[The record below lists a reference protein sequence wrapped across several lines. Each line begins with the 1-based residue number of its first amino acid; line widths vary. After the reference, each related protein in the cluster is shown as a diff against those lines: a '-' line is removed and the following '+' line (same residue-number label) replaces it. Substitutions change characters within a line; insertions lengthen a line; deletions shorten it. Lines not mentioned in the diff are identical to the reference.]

1 MANDTAEV
9 EVRSAAP
16 GDLDQIIELLRA
28 SLGWKPEDPNE
39 DFFRWKH
46 HQNTFGVSPAWV
58 AVLNGEIAGYR
69 TFMRWRFV
77 NDEGKRLKA
86 VRAVDTATAPSLQG
100 RGIFRTLT
108 VRGVAELTLAGDD
121 LVFNT
126 PNSQSRPGYLKMGW
140 SQARRLPVGILPS
153 SPAAMVRMLRSKVP
167 AQKWSKPTEVGA
179 PAGHALA
186 DRSLADA
193 LLAHAPTRGVR
204 TDRTPEYLAWRTALP
219 QLAYRL
225 LLANDEDPDRGGVIF
240 RLRQRGD
247 AVEAAVIEQL
257 VPDRGTGARLL
268 RRLLT
273 ETGADYAIGLRT
285 GPAAGLVP
293 LPGQGPVLT
302 TRPLASSPPRPDQ
315 WALTLGDVELF

>member
-1 MANDTAEV
+1 MANDSAEV
-9 EVRSAAP
+9 GVRSAVP
-16 GDLDQIIELLRA
+16 DDLPQIIDLLRA
-28 SLGWKPEDPNE
+28 SLGWKPDDPNE

-46 HQNTFGVSPAWV
+46 HDNAFGTSPAWV
-58 AVLNGEIAGYR
+58 AVLDGEIAGYR

-77 NDEGKRLKA
+77 NDEGRRLKA

-108 VRGVAELTLAGDD
+108 VRGVAELTWAGDD

-140 SQARRLPVGILPS
+140 SEARRLPVGILPS
-153 SPAAMVRMLRSKVP
+153 SPGAMVRMLRSKVP
-167 AQKWSKPTEVGA
+167 AQKWSKPTEVGLA
-179 PAGHALA
+179 AGAALQE
-186 DRSLADA
+186 RSLAEA
-193 LLAHAPTRGVR
+193 MLAHAPTKGVR

-225 LLANDEDPDRGGVIF
+225 LLVNDEDPDQGGVVF

-257 VPDRGTGARLL
+257 VADPLQGARLL
-268 RRLLT
+268 GRMLRS
-273 ETGADYAIGLRT
+273 TGADYAIGLRT
-285 GPAAGLVP
+285 GPSAGLVP

-302 TRPLASSPPRPDQ
+302 TRPLASSPPQPSQ